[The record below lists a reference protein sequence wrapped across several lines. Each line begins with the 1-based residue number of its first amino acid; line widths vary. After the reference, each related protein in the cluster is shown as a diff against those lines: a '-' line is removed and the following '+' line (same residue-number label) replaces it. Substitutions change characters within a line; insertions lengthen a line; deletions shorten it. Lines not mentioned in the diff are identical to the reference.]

1 MTPGDGIAKDPATLS
16 VREQADLVLRLPPAE
31 RLKFLLQAPKPMA
44 LVRALPDGDFYLTV
58 REVGPLDALPIL
70 ELGSASQIE
79 HVVDLESWRGD
90 RFDPL
95 RCGAWVALLAEAGEA
110 TLKRFVRAADDPTL
124 VLLLRDWARV
134 LPLEIDHEEPTRG
147 HGITETGDERGF
159 VSPDGAHL
167 FAPER
172 SEHAVAVRRFAEALY
187 RDSRD
192 HYLGLV
198 HSAKF
203 DLPSELEENGL
214 RWRAS
219 RLEEH
224 GYPPIEE
231 ALSIYA
237 PPERRPDAVFLAPPP
252 PEIPEALAAPR
263 TALRVL
269 GPEGSIAPALE
280 AVPAEDRERVL
291 FGLTALANRV
301 LVADHA
307 DPGSVETHRRALE
320 KAGGYVGI
328 ALAARGA
335 AGPAAAARVLTEVP
349 AIELFREGY
358 AAAAELS
365 SRARRMLRDGW
376 ARGPARAVELLDSP
390 LRERMGALLAPRP
403 LYVEADPEGSLTPR
417 DFRSLG
423 EIEETRLTVD
433 LIDVLAQTLLARR
446 GTTAAA
452 ILGEERRPF
461 EDTPRFSTLLLT
473 LLAWQT
479 ARGRL
484 EIDRLPQ
491 DVLADFLRT
500 TASRRTAPPEAP
512 ARALDRLLEALGDEV
527 PQGRRAAAALKAFGA
542 SCLER
547 LAIDCGGLEPGTP
560 VTPRVVG
567 CLRIA

>member
-1 MTPGDGIAKDPATLS
+1 MTSGDGIAKDPATLS

-58 REVGPLDALPIL
+58 REIGPLDALPLL

-95 RCGAWVALLAEAGEA
+95 RCGAWVALFAEASEA
-110 TLKRFVRAADDPTL
+110 TLTRFVRAADDPTL

-134 LPLEIDHEEPTRG
+134 RPLDIDHEEPTSG
-147 HGITETGDERGF
+147 HGVTETGDERGF

-172 SEHAVAVRRFAEALY
+172 SEHAVAVRRFAETLY

-192 HYLGLV
+192 HYVGLV

-224 GYPPIEE
+224 GYPPVEE

-237 PPERRPDAVFLAPPP
+237 PPEERRDAVFLAPPP
-252 PEIPEALAAPR
+252 PEIPGALAAPR
-263 TALRVL
+263 APLRVL
-269 GPEGSIAPALE
+269 GPGGSIAPALE

-320 KAGGYVGI
+320 KAAGYVGV
-328 ALAARGA
+328 ALASRGA
-335 AGPAAAARVLTEVP
+335 ASAAAAARVLTEIP
-349 AIELFREGY
+349 AIDLFREGY
-358 AAAAELS
+358 AAAAQLAA
-365 SRARRMLRDGW
+365 RARRMTREGG
-376 ARGPARAVELLDSP
+376 AGAPARVVELLDSP
-390 LRERMGALLAPRP
+390 LRERMDALVALPRP
-403 LYVEADPEGSLTPR
+403 LYVEADPEGGLTPR
-417 DFRSLG
+417 DFRSLA
-423 EIEETRLTVD
+423 EIEETRLTLD
-433 LIDVLAQTLLARR
+433 LVEVLADVLMARR
-446 GTTAAA
+446 GTSAAA

-461 EDTPRFSTLLLT
+461 EDAPRFSTLLLT
-473 LLAWQT
+473 LLAWHT
-479 ARGRL
+479 ARVRL
-484 EIDRLPQ
+484 VVDRLPQ
-491 DVLADFLRT
+491 DVIADFLRT

-527 PQGRRAAAALKAFGA
+527 PPGRRSAALKAFGA

-547 LAIDCGGLEPGTP
+547 LAIDCGGLDPGTP